1 MFVER
6 ALNFPEDT
14 VSGFFITLFY
24 KGKIP
29 RFIIKPDANWINVTT
44 LWHNAMLH
52 SKSLRRLPWIFVKSI
67 VHQME
72 WRSCRFYFL
81 DGIILGLLKS
91 LQDRPP
97 LVCFDYQFCFSRQLL
112 LSSGTAMEYQKVPLQ
127 FLQKFDSLNPT
138 VTYTHGRTPL
148 VSQLKKVCDYK
159 VSIRF
164 QNKYRWAE
172 KPALFIFASFN
183 TWTSNK

>member
-1 MFVER
+1 MLQHCGITQCYI
-6 ALNFPEDT
+6 LNHYVDFREFL
-14 VSGFFITLFY
+14 SNQSFIKWY
-24 KGKIP
+24 E
-29 RFIIKPDANWINVTT
+29 
-44 LWHNAMLH
+44 
-52 SKSLRRLPWIFVKSI
+52 KSR
-67 VHQME
+67 
-72 WRSCRFYFL
+72 RFYFL
-81 DGIILGLLKS
+81 DGIILGLPKS
-91 LQDRPP
+91 LQDRFPP
-97 LVCFDYQFCFSRQLL
+97 VCFDYQFCFSRQLL

-148 VSQLKKVCDYK
+148 VSQLKKVFHCK

-183 TWTSNK
+183 T